1 MRKVKRGKINRKVLD
16 AVARNYAKLR
26 MLCNCRPYGSYCGKS
41 YEDIF
46 QDTVLYVIQDENVPS
61 LSTDAEIINHFCY
74 RYRMIEYQTINDYK
88 LLKETPYADYLQ
100 TRKEED
106 QPE

>member
-1 MRKVKRGKINRKVLD
+1 MRKVKKGKINQKVLD
-16 AVARNYAKLR
+16 AIARNYAKLR
-26 MLCNCRPYGSYCGKS
+26 LLCNCRPYGFYCGKS

-46 QDTVLYVIQDENVPS
+46 QDTVLYVVQDEHAPAFIS
-61 LSTDAEIINHFCY
+61 EAEIISYFCY

-106 QPE
+106 PQE